1 MLNQTTMLQREG
13 IPMVASEFMV
23 GTRTDVIPRIPSV
36 RGIEITPSLI
46 SSLCGRTSSFV
57 TVLKTAA
64 AGQIQAD
71 NTKDSDLIGDP
82 LPNPATKP
90 SSSQNCTQPKQAN
103 PPLNRTYHSDLRPLP
118 HAR

>member
-64 AGQIQAD
+64 AGQTQAD
-71 NTKDSDLIGDP
+71 NTKDSDLIEAPPPKP
-82 LPNPATKP
+82 LTRLPSGQNNTK
-90 SSSQNCTQPKQAN
+90 PKQAN